1 MKNLSECMKHGT
13 GDTHTTDLPAQLRRR
28 DLLGG
33 SALLGAAMLPA
44 SSAAQQTGQAAAAG
58 SGQTALTIKSV
69 YAKAREGL
77 YPDCRVCPECDGVAC
92 AGEMPGMG
100 GVGSG
105 MSFQNNYQALHRVR
119 LNLRTLTGVSTGD
132 RRPDTSTTIFGQK
145 LSFPALAAPIGR
157 VAAGYGKKMDPL
169 RYMDAVIGGCV
180 DAGTVGAV
188 GDSPA
193 VPVEAMQA
201 RCNLVA
207 RHNGKVL
214 YGIKPVPNKT
224 ILSRLPMIQASGAFM
239 MTIDID
245 AGGRFG
251 IAEPNSVEPKSLAE
265 LKELVRA
272 VKVPLVIK
280 GIMTPEEALMAA
292 DAGAAGIVVSNHG
305 GRVLDCTPGTAEALP
320 AIADKVK
327 GKMVIFV
334 DGCVRHGIDV
344 IKYMALGADAVL
356 VGRHLVRAAWGGGRE
371 GVALFMRTMRDEM
384 EMGMVMTGVSTVSQI
399 RRTLLT

>member
-1 MKNLSECMKHGT
+1 MKHEID
-13 GDTHTTDLPAQLRRR
+13 DTHVTDRSGHFNRR

-33 SALLGAAMLPA
+33 SALLGAALLPER
-44 SSAAQQTGQAAAAG
+44 SLAQQTGQPG
-58 SGQTALTIKSV
+58 TTGTSETALTIKSV
-69 YAKAREGL
+69 YAKARERL
-77 YPDCRVCPECDGVAC
+77 YPVCRICPECDGVAC

-105 MSFQNNYQALHRVR
+105 MSFQNNFVALRRVR
-119 LNLRTLTGVSTGD
+119 LNLRTLTDVSTGD

-157 VAAGYGKKMDPL
+157 AAAAYGKGMAADS
-169 RYMDAVIGGCV
+169 YFDAVIGGCV
-180 DAGTVGAV
+180 DAGTTGGV
-188 GDSPA
+188 GDTPA
-193 VPVEAMQA
+193 APIEDIRM
-201 RCNLVA
+201 RCNIVA
-207 RHNGKVL
+207 RYNGKSI

-224 ILSRLPMIQASGAFM
+224 ILSRLPMIEASRAFM

-245 AGGRFG
+245 AAGSSGG
-251 IAEPNSVEPKSLAE
+251 IATPNAFEPKTVAE
-265 LKELVRA
+265 LRELVRA

-280 GIMTPEEALMAA
+280 GIMTPDEALKAA
-292 DAGAAGIVVSNHG
+292 EAGAAGIVVSNHG
-305 GRVLDCTPGTAEALP
+305 GRVLDYTPGTAEVLP

-334 DGCVRHGIDV
+334 DGSVRYGNDV

-356 VGRHLVRAAWGGGRE
+356 VGRHLVRAAHGGGRA

-384 EMGMVMTGVSTVSQI
+384 EVAMVRTGVSTVSQI
-399 RRTLLT
+399 GRTLRS